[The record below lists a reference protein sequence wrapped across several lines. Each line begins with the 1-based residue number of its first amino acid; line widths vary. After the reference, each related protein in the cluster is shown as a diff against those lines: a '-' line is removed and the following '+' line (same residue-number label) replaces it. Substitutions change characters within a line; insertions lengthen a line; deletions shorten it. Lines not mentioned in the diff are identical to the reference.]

1 MKIPPMLPCVLF
13 SSAALAAGES
23 EVVAE
28 PSHDRWMYPS
38 NGTPGIRSQA
48 STFSALPGAA
58 GLDDRWGFFLFAF
71 DTDTVLP
78 AGIPAEFIAVHAV
91 KVTAAIG
98 QDELFAYDP
107 SYDSWQSY
115 ATDSSTPAA
124 MPDED
129 AGRPLELHGA
139 GFRNGFQAATF
150 VETSPYGGNGG
161 PGSRNAFPFGFGPN
175 GLGRDVS
182 GNVTGGFE
190 SMPWAVGQ
198 CSLEPGMPVPE
209 GTVFDYEINLAQ
221 PGVGTYLKD
230 GLSAGRLW
238 FTLSSL
244 HPALQQ
250 GGEFVSYYTK
260 DSQEHLLFGD
270 LAPTLEIQVD
280 LKIPLSIS
288 AGQNSVTLTWP
299 QFAGFT
305 FALQRSQTMS
315 AGSWATVKSHDA
327 IASTTGSFTEA
338 KGQAAMFYRIAIT
351 PTP

>member
-1 MKIPPMLPCVLF
+1 MKVSKVLPCILF
-13 SSAALAAGES
+13 SSAALAAGECK
-23 EVVAE
+23 VVPE

-38 NGTPGIRSQA
+38 NGTPGTRSQA
-48 STFSALPGAA
+48 STFSALPGAT

-71 DTDTVLP
+71 DTDAVLP
-78 AGIPAEFIAVHAV
+78 AGIPAEFIVIHAA

-98 QDELFAYDP
+98 QEELFSYDP
-107 SYDSWQSY
+107 TYDSWQSY
-115 ATDSSTPAA
+115 ATSPSISAATP
-124 MPDED
+124 DHD

-150 VETSPYGGNGG
+150 VETSLHGGNGT
-161 PGSRNAFPFGFGPN
+161 PGSRNAYPCGFDAN

-182 GNVTGGFE
+182 SNVTGAFE
-190 SMPWAVGQ
+190 SMPWAVGR
-198 CSLEPGMPVPE
+198 CSLDPGEAVPE
-209 GTVFDYEINLAQ
+209 GTVFAFDINLAQ
-221 PGVGTYLKD
+221 PGVGAYLRD

-238 FTLSSL
+238 FSLSSL

-270 LAPTLEIQVD
+270 LAPTMQIHVD
-280 LKIPLSIS
+280 LALPLSIS
-288 AGQNSVTLTWP
+288 ADENSISLTWP

-305 FALQRSQTMS
+305 FALQRSHTMA
-315 AGSWATVKSHDA
+315 AGSWETVHSHDA
-327 IASTTGSFTEA
+327 IDSASGSFSEA
-338 KGQAAMFYRIAIT
+338 TGAEAMFYRIAIT